1 MQPLVKAAFG
11 ADAEGG
17 RKGKGGRVSL
27 THGKEGASGGCGEV
41 GDRDRA
47 HKLNISDP
55 SS

>member
-1 MQPLVKAAFG
+1 MHNRWSRLHLVQMPKRG
-11 ADAEGG
+11 GMGEGG
-17 RKGKGGRVSL
+17 GAS
-27 THGKEGASGGCGEV
+27 HGKEGASGGCGEV